1 MRGADMK
8 RFVGLLLSALL
19 AACASTD
26 NLQLG
31 NGKGASYSVTGES
44 YTQVWRAAIV
54 AMGTDMRIVESHK
67 PSGVIKS
74 RVVNG
79 TPGKVV
85 GFFIQPTDEQAARY
99 TITIVSQKPLQTDFV
114 DRDGEPSVWED
125 FKQALLR

>member
-1 MRGADMK
+1 MK
-8 RFVGLLLSALL
+8 RLFGLLLCVLMT
-19 AACASTD
+19 ACASTD

-31 NGKGASYSVTGES
+31 NGKGTSYSVSGKS
-44 YTQVWRAAIV
+44 YTQIWRAATV
-54 AMGTDMRIVESHK
+54 AMGTDMRIVESHM

-125 FKQALLR
+125 FQQALLR